1 VELISYPVD
10 IATKITKFPA
20 NSYECP
26 QFFCLLNVET
36 QNNQEKHR
44 QQWAPTNRFYTNLKL
59 LQVGICTLIKL
70 LPKSRKIHWV
80 LDNISVVGQLNKC
93 TITHRSISFRETKA
107 AKETVVFKSKPL
119 HHQPALRKHH
129 TCPSCRETGTQHS
142 DKTVLELR
150 VEWREEQEQL
160 TSAAYQG

>member
-1 VELISYPVD
+1 MFLCKNEGEMSAREKHTSVMELISYPVD

-80 LDNISVVGQLNKC
+80 LDNISVVGQL
-93 TITHRSISFRETKA
+93 TINAQSHTDQSASGKQKQQKKQSCSRANLFIINRLWENTIR
-107 AKETVVFKSKPL
+107 VL
-119 HHQPALRKHH
+119 PAGKQE
-129 TCPSCRETGTQHS
+129 PNTQIR
-142 DKTVLELR
+142 LF
-150 VEWREEQEQL
+150 
-160 TSAAYQG
+160 